1 MSNLHHACD
10 CVALRTPL
18 RSSARWSIVL
28 NVIASILDALEEA
41 ADMRRAA
48 QRKYPFNEE

>member
-1 MSNLHHACD
+1 MSSLHHACD

-18 RSSARWSIVL
+18 RSSARWTIVL
-28 NVIASILDALEEA
+28 NIVASILDALREA

-48 QRKYPFNEE
+48 KRRYPFTEE

>member
-1 MSNLHHACD
+1 MSSLRYASD
-10 CVALRTPL
+10 RFSLRTPL
-18 RSSARWSIVL
+18 RSSARWPIVL
-28 NVIASILDALEEA
+28 NVIASILDALKEA